1 MNSFLRTLLV
11 FVLLAAAGF
20 AADNFAETKKKA
32 ASGDAKAQSI
42 LGSMYFLGE
51 EVPKDYAEAVKW
63 WRLAAEQEDVSAQ
76 YYLGVMYDTGTGVP
90 KEYAEAISWYRK
102 AADQGYP
109 SAQYNLGVMYYKGRG
124 LPKDLVQAHAW
135 WNIAGARGD
144 ETAKKDLANVEKDM
158 TPEQQAE
165 AMKQARELFAK
176 LPKVLV
182 KNIGVKPPHAEGGL
196 VAAHQ
201 TSHAQSKEIPRQ
213 ASTSLSPTTVLTT
226 RQAGVANIGIVGRDK
241 RWSEYGEYLN
251 EMLQT
256 IQVTWYRIL
265 EESRVSPPRGSHV
278 VVTFNINAKGETNIV
293 KVEDADSGK
302 QGVFSCQNAITYPQP
317 YPKWSQQMI
326 AALGDQQEL
335 SLAFYYQ

>member
-1 MNSFLRTLLV
+1 MRPILKSLLAFL
-11 FVLLAAAGF
+11 LLAAAGF
-20 AADNFAETKKKA
+20 AADFAETKKNA
-32 ASGDAKAQSI
+32 DAGDAAEQTS
-42 LGSMYFLGE
+42 LGLMYDLGTG
-51 EVPKDYAEAVKW
+51 VPKDYAEA
-63 WRLAAEQEDVSAQ
+63 
-76 YYLGVMYDTGTGVP
+76 M
-90 KEYAEAISWYRK
+90 SWYRK
-102 AADQGYP
+102 AADQGNAH
-109 SAQYNLGVMYYKGRG
+109 AQYYLGVMYAKGRG
-124 LPKDLVQAHAW
+124 VPKDLVQAHVW

-144 ETAKKDLANVEKDM
+144 ETAKKDCANIEKEM

-165 AMKQARELFAK
+165 AMKLARELFAK
-176 LPKVLV
+176 LPKVLAE
-182 KNIGVKPPHAEGGL
+182 NIGVKPAHAEGGL
-196 VAAHQ
+196 VAVQQ
-201 TSHAQSKEIPRQ
+201 TSHDHPTERPRL
-213 ASTSLSPTTVLTT
+213 ASTSLSRTTVLTT
-226 RQAGVANIGIVGRDK
+226 RHAGVANIGIVGRDK

-251 EMLQT
+251 EMLET

-278 VVTFNINAKGETNIV
+278 VVTFKINAKGETDIV